1 MLGTGLAALHGAD
14 PYLRTISL
22 CCCRVTVWTL
32 GVLCSLQSAVCSV
45 QRVASVGCAGP
56 GGLRVTGLVS
66 VRPRLQWSLGPPLL
80 LRPGRASH
88 HTWGGHG
95 AARRPGPATRRQL
108 HGSRLW
114 LDSTARARMVRT
126 SEPLPVSHQARHLAL
141 LLADI
146 LGPCPRQDGAR
157 PQLHIYA
164 DSPGRRVWRAARRSG
179 ETASETEKKNNFSF
193 FIDRATF
200 HASCPDSHCGVET
213 RHRAA
218 ARVCQTLNL
227 CRRDTGTGTGTH
239 LCHCLSCGAWRVVLE
254 KFHPKVCNHG
264 EGPY

>member
-22 CCCRVTVWTL
+22 CCCWVTVWTL

-80 LRPGRASH
+80 LWPGRASH

-227 CRRDTGTGTGTH
+227 CRRDTGTGTH